1 MTNEARQYIAEC
13 RQNRS
18 SKLDVTGCEIAY
30 LPDFADMSH
39 VTVLFIGD
47 NKISDISPLSALVNL
62 SELYIN
68 NNQIRNIRPLL
79 ALNKLRVLQLQ
90 GNQIED
96 ISALSGLTNLLE
108 LDISRNKIKDITP
121 ITPLLNLEYLT
132 LEQNPL
138 NLYPF
143 VKVGKEHHNQAV
155 LDFLRLEMP
164 QKRQII
170 LTAAQD
176 FIESGKL
183 DTATKLLTAHFRAE
197 DNKEILLNLLLLSQQ
212 LNELSNKFKLGLIDL
227 SYQRTEYARITQALL
242 SVIWEAGE

>member
-18 SKLDVTGCEIAY
+18 AKLDLTGCEIAY

-39 VTVLFIGD
+39 VTVLFVGD
-47 NKISDISPLSALVNL
+47 NKISDIAPLSALMNL
-62 SELYIN
+62 SELYIS
-68 NNQIRNIRPLL
+68 NNQIKDLTPLS

-121 ITPLLNLEYLT
+121 LEPLLNLEYLT

-155 LDFLRLEMP
+155 LDFLRLEMS
-164 QKRQII
+164 QKREII

-183 DTATKLLTAHFRAE
+183 DTATKLLTAHFKAE
-197 DNKEILLNLLLLSQQ
+197 NNKEILLNLLLLSQQ
-212 LNELSNKFKLGLIDL
+212 LNELKEKFKLGLIDM
-227 SYQRTEYARITQALL
+227 SYQRTEHARITQALL
-242 SVIWEAGE
+242 GMIWEAGV